1 MQILIYILKRILQT
15 IPLLI
20 IVSLISFFIIRL
32 SPVDPLAELRLN
44 PSVSKETLQ
53 KETER
58 LGLDKP
64 IIVQYGKWAKSFVK
78 GDLGV
83 TSNGE
88 QVSTKLKERIPNTL
102 LLTVVVIFLS
112 WTVGV
117 PLGILAAVNW
127 KTPFDRILTVLTSI
141 GMAIPSFFFAVLLLI
156 FAVKTGWFPVGG
168 LTSSNFL
175 DMTFPQKVWDITHHL
190 VLPVTVLFTLSL
202 AGLQRQMR
210 GNLLDVLDS
219 DYVKF
224 ARAKGLSEFKVI
236 FKHALRNAVNPLIT
250 LLGFEFAGLLS
261 GAALTEY
268 VFQYPGL
275 GRLILEA
282 VLKSDINLVMASLM
296 MGTIMLIVGNLLA
309 DMAGTAAQEPVF
321 YRKPAV
327 RGFGDRKQI
336 RQYCRCRSQVYS
348 GETFLYVGR
357 GRIQERGG
365 VASGEDECRG
375 GQQAAEDR

>member
-1 MQILIYILKRILQT
+1 MEILKYILKRILQT

-44 PSVSKETLQ
+44 PSVSQETLQ
-53 KETER
+53 RETQR

-64 IIVQYGKWAKSFVK
+64 IIVQYAKWAKSFIK
-78 GDLGV
+78 GDLGI

-88 QVSTKLKERIPNTL
+88 RVSTKLKERIPNTL
-102 LLTVVVIFLS
+102 LLTVVVIFLT
-112 WTVGV
+112 WITGI
-117 PLGILAAVNW
+117 PLGILAALKW
-127 KTPFDRILTVLTSI
+127 KTPTDRILTVLTSI

-156 FAVKTGWFPVGG
+156 FAVRTGWFPVGG
-168 LTSSNFL
+168 LTSANFA
-175 DMTFPQKVWDITHHL
+175 DMGLFAQIKDIAHHL
-190 VLPVTVLFTLSL
+190 FLPVVVLFTLSL
-202 AGLQRQMR
+202 ASLQRQMR
-210 GNLLDVLDS
+210 ANMLDVLDS
-219 DYVKF
+219 EYVKF

-236 FKHALRNAVNPLIT
+236 YKHALRNAINPLIT

-296 MGTIMLIVGNLLA
+296 MGAIMLILGNLIA
-309 DMAGTAAQEPVF
+309 DILLIITDP
-321 YRKPAV
+321 R
-327 RGFGDRKQI
+327 I
-336 RQYCRCRSQVYS
+336 RVK
-348 GETFLYVGR
+348 
-357 GRIQERGG
+357 
-365 VASGEDECRG
+365 A
-375 GQQAAEDR
+375 

>member
-1 MQILIYILKRILQT
+1 MQILIYIIKRILQS

-64 IIVQYGKWAKSFVK
+64 IIVQYGKWAKSFIK
-78 GDLGV
+78 GDLGI

-88 QVSTKLKERIPNTL
+88 KVSLKLKERIPNTL
-102 LLTVVVIFLS
+102 LLAVVVIFMT
-112 WTVGV
+112 WIVGI
-117 PLGILAAVNW
+117 PLGVLAALNW
-127 KTPFDRILTVLTSI
+127 KTPLDRILTVFTSI
-141 GMAIPSFFFAVLLLI
+141 GMAIPSFFFAVLLLL

-168 LTSSNFL
+168 LTSSNFAEMSLGNKIL
-175 DMTFPQKVWDITHHL
+175 DIAHHL
-190 VLPVTVLFTLSL
+190 VLPVTVLFTISL

-210 GNLLDVLDS
+210 ANLLDVLDS

-224 ARAKGLSEFKVI
+224 AKAKGLSQFKVVY
-236 FKHALRNAVNPLIT
+236 KHALRNAINPMIT

-296 MGTIMLIVGNLLA
+296 MGAIMLIAGNLIA
-309 DMAGTAAQEPVF
+309 DILLIITDPRIRVKGGAA
-321 YRKPAV
+321 
-327 RGFGDRKQI
+327 
-336 RQYCRCRSQVYS
+336 
-348 GETFLYVGR
+348 
-357 GRIQERGG
+357 
-365 VASGEDECRG
+365 
-375 GQQAAEDR
+375 

>member
-44 PSVSKETLQ
+44 PSVSQETLER
-53 KETER
+53 ETQR

-78 GDLGV
+78 GDLGI

-102 LLTVVVIFLS
+102 LLTVVVIFLT
-112 WTVGV
+112 WIVGV
-117 PLGILAAVNW
+117 PLGILAAIKW
-127 KTPFDRILTVLTSI
+127 KTPIDRILTVLTSI

-168 LTSSNFL
+168 LTSANFA
-175 DMTFPQKVWDITHHL
+175 DMSFGAQVKDIAHHL
-190 VLPVTVLFTLSL
+190 FLPVVVLFTISL

-210 GNLLDVLDS
+210 ANMLDVLDS
-219 DYVKF
+219 EYVKF
-224 ARAKGLSEFKVI
+224 ARAKGLSEFKIVY
-236 FKHALRNAVNPLIT
+236 KHALRNAVNPLIT

-296 MGTIMLIVGNLLA
+296 MGAIMLVIGNLIA
-309 DMAGTAAQEPVF
+309 DILLIITDP
-321 YRKPAV
+321 R
-327 RGFGDRKQI
+327 I
-336 RQYCRCRSQVYS
+336 RVKS
-348 GETFLYVGR
+348 
-357 GRIQERGG
+357 
-365 VASGEDECRG
+365 
-375 GQQAAEDR
+375 

>member
-64 IIVQYGKWAKSFVK
+64 IIVQYGKWAKSFIK

-102 LLTVVVIFLS
+102 LLTLIVIFLS
-112 WTVGV
+112 WSVGV
-117 PLGILAAVNW
+117 PLGILAAVYW
-127 KTPFDRILTVLTSI
+127 KTPFDRALTVLTSI

-168 LTSSNFL
+168 LTSSNFME
-175 DMTFPQKVWDITHHL
+175 MTFTQKFLDIAHHL

-250 LLGFEFAGLLS
+250 LLGFEFAG
-261 GAALTEY
+261 
-268 VFQYPGL
+268 
-275 GRLILEA
+275 
-282 VLKSDINLVMASLM
+282 
-296 MGTIMLIVGNLLA
+296 
-309 DMAGTAAQEPVF
+309 
-321 YRKPAV
+321 
-327 RGFGDRKQI
+327 
-336 RQYCRCRSQVYS
+336 
-348 GETFLYVGR
+348 
-357 GRIQERGG
+357 
-365 VASGEDECRG
+365 
-375 GQQAAEDR
+375 

>member
-1 MQILIYILKRILQT
+1 MQILIYILKRILQS

-20 IVSLISFFIIRL
+20 IVSILSFFIIRL

-64 IIVQYGKWAKSFVK
+64 IIVQYGKWAKSFLQ
-78 GDLGV
+78 GDLGI

-88 QVSTKLKERIPNTL
+88 HVSTKLKERIPNTL
-102 LLTVVVIFLS
+102 LLAVVVIFMT
-112 WTVGV
+112 WIVGV
-117 PLGILAAVNW
+117 PLGVLAALKW
-127 KTPFDRILTVLTSI
+127 KSPADRILTVLTSI
-141 GMAIPSFFFAVLLLI
+141 GMAIPSFFFAVLLLL

-168 LTSSNFL
+168 LTSSNFAEMSFGGKVL
-175 DMTFPQKVWDITHHL
+175 DIAHHL
-190 VLPVTVLFTLSL
+190 VLPVTVLFTISL

-210 GNLLDVLDS
+210 ANLLDVLDS

-224 ARAKGLSEFKVI
+224 AKAKGLSEFKVVY
-236 FKHALRNAVNPLIT
+236 KHALRNAINPMIT

-282 VLKSDINLVMASLM
+282 VLRSDINLVMASLM
-296 MGTIMLIVGNLLA
+296 MGAIMLILGNLIA
-309 DMAGTAAQEPVF
+309 DILLIITDPRIRVKGGAA
-321 YRKPAV
+321 
-327 RGFGDRKQI
+327 
-336 RQYCRCRSQVYS
+336 
-348 GETFLYVGR
+348 
-357 GRIQERGG
+357 
-365 VASGEDECRG
+365 
-375 GQQAAEDR
+375 

>member
-1 MQILIYILKRILQT
+1 MQILIYILKRILQS

-20 IVSLISFFIIRL
+20 IVSILSFFIIRL

-64 IIVQYGKWAKSFVK
+64 IIVQYGKWAKSFLQ
-78 GDLGV
+78 GDLGI

-88 QVSTKLKERIPNTL
+88 HVSTKLKERIPNTL
-102 LLTVVVIFLS
+102 LLAVVVIFMT
-112 WTVGV
+112 WIVGV
-117 PLGILAAVNW
+117 PLGVLAALKW
-127 KTPFDRILTVLTSI
+127 KSPADRILTVLTSI
-141 GMAIPSFFFAVLLLI
+141 GMAIPSFFFAVLLLL

-168 LTSSNFL
+168 LTSSNFAE
-175 DMTFPQKVWDITHHL
+175 MSFGGKVLDITHHL
-190 VLPVTVLFTLSL
+190 VLPVTVLFTISL

-210 GNLLDVLDS
+210 ANLLDVLDS

-224 ARAKGLSEFKVI
+224 AKAKGLSEFKVVY
-236 FKHALRNAVNPLIT
+236 KHALRNAINPMIT

-282 VLKSDINLVMASLM
+282 VLRSDINLVMASLM
-296 MGTIMLIVGNLLA
+296 MGAIMLILGNLIA
-309 DMAGTAAQEPVF
+309 DILLIITDP
-321 YRKPAV
+321 R
-327 RGFGDRKQI
+327 I
-336 RQYCRCRSQVYS
+336 RVK
-348 GETFLYVGR
+348 
-357 GRIQERGG
+357 GG
-365 VASGEDECRG
+365 VS
-375 GQQAAEDR
+375 

>member
-1 MQILIYILKRILQT
+1 MQILIYILKRILQS

-20 IVSLISFFIIRL
+20 IVSIISFFIIRL
-32 SPVDPLAELRLN
+32 SPVDPLSELKLN

-78 GDLGV
+78 GDLGI

-88 QVSTKLKERIPNTL
+88 KVSTKLKERIPNTL
-102 LLTVVVIFLS
+102 LLTVIVIFLT
-112 WTVGV
+112 WAAGV
-117 PLGILAAVNW
+117 PLGVAAALNW
-127 KTPFDRILTVLTSI
+127 KTPLDRVLTVLTSI

-168 LTSSNFL
+168 LTSSNFAG
-175 DMTFPQKVWDITHHL
+175 MTLGQKIWDLAHHL
-190 VLPVTVLFTLSL
+190 FLPVLVLFTISL

-210 GNLLDVLDS
+210 ANLLDVLDS

-224 ARAKGLSEFKVI
+224 AKAKGLSNFKVI
-236 FKHALRNAVNPLIT
+236 YKHALRNAINPMIT

-296 MGTIMLIVGNLLA
+296 MGAIMLIAGNLIA
-309 DMAGTAAQEPVF
+309 DILLIITDPRIRVKGGAA
-321 YRKPAV
+321 
-327 RGFGDRKQI
+327 
-336 RQYCRCRSQVYS
+336 
-348 GETFLYVGR
+348 
-357 GRIQERGG
+357 
-365 VASGEDECRG
+365 
-375 GQQAAEDR
+375 